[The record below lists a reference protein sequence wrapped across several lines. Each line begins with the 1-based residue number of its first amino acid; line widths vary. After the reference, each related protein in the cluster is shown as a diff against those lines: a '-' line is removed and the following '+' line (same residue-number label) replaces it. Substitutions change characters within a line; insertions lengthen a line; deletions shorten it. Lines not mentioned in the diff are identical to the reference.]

1 MTIAEPRA
9 GSSSAAAN
17 GCATG
22 AGACIVYVANADS
35 GSISVLRADTE
46 GGTLTAVQTLAV
58 GNVVMPLAVSPDRRF
73 LYASLRAEPFTAVS
87 LAITPRDGTL
97 AVIGSARLPA
107 SMAFIATDC
116 SGRFLLSASY
126 GGDLIAVSPIDA
138 DGVVQAAQQVL
149 PTPPKAHAIRADA
162 SNRFVFAT
170 SLGGG
175 VVMQWRFDAGT
186 GVLTRSAPALVH
198 ARDGA
203 GPRHFVFGT
212 QTGPRFVYL
221 LNELDATVDV
231 FAFDAERGTLA
242 HAQTI
247 ATLPPSFSGEPWAAD
262 IHLTPDGRFLYTS
275 ERRSSTLAAF
285 RVAAGTDTDSGR
297 LSLIGHVPTEAQPR
311 GFAVSPDGRWLYA
324 VGQLSNR
331 LSRYAIDSNSGALC
345 WVDACAVG
353 HNPNWVEA
361 ITLP

>member
-1 MTIAEPRA
+1 MTTSRA
-9 GSSSAAAN
+9 P
-17 GCATG
+17 
-22 AGACIVYVANADS
+22 CIVYVANADS
-35 GSISVLRADTE
+35 GSVSVLRADPE
-46 GGTLTAVQTLAV
+46 GGALTTVQTLAV
-58 GNVVMPLAVSPDRRF
+58 GQVVMPLAVSPDRRF
-73 LYASLRAEPFTAVS
+73 LYASLRAEPFAVVS
-87 LAITPRDGTL
+87 MAIDPRDGTVTV
-97 AVIGSARLPA
+97 AGSAPLPA
-107 SMAFIATDC
+107 SMAFIATDR
-116 SGRFLLSASY
+116 SGRFLFSASY

-138 DGVVQAAQQVL
+138 DGVMQPAQQVL
-149 PTPPKAHAIRADA
+149 PTLPKAHAIRADA

-186 GVLTRSAPALVH
+186 GVLTRNAPAQVH
-198 ARDGA
+198 ARGGA

-212 QTGPRFVYL
+212 QNGTQTRQCFVYL

-231 FAFDAERGTLA
+231 FALDAERGTLA

-247 ATLPPSFSGEPWAAD
+247 ATLPPGFSGEPWAAD

-285 RVAAGTDTDSGR
+285 RVAAGNDIDSDR
-297 LSLIGHVPTEAQPR
+297 LSLIGHVPTEPQPR

-331 LSRYAIDSNSGALC
+331 LSRYAIDANSGELR
-345 WVDACAVG
+345 WIDACAVG
-353 HNPNWVEA
+353 RNPNWVEA